1 MNSATFYI
9 CGNQVK
15 RMAQPTIT
23 DTIMM
28 VRPANFGFNLETAA
42 NNSFQTNDPSRS
54 TAEIRQSA
62 REEFDAFVVKLRAAG
77 VRVVVIEDTPEPIK
91 HDAVFPNNWF
101 STHAG
106 GTLVTYPVFAPMR
119 RLERRADIV
128 DQLVKE
134 FGYTRRLQL
143 EDQEVEE
150 RYLEGTGSLILD
162 RENKI
167 VYACRSIRTHD
178 DLMDEF
184 SVTLGYEKFLFDA
197 TDRQGDP
204 IYHTNVMMAIGTT
217 FCVICL
223 DSIRDKT
230 ERKKIV
236 DRLESAGK
244 EIVEITLAQMESFA
258 GNMLQVISKAD
269 RKLILVMSQQ
279 AFESLEPAQITQLL
293 KHTTLLHSDLRT
305 IETYGG
311 GSARCMMAEIFAV
324 L

>member
-1 MNSATFYI
+1 ML
-9 CGNQVK
+9 
-15 RMAQPTIT
+15 QPTIT

-42 NNSFQTNDPSRS
+42 NNSFQTNDQSL
-54 TAEIRQSA
+54 TTKEIRERA
-62 REEFDAFVVKLRAAG
+62 RNEFDAFVVKLRAAG
-77 VRVVVIEDTPEPIK
+77 VRVVVIEDTPEPVK

-106 GTLVTYPVFAPMR
+106 GTLVTYPIFAPMR

-134 FGYTRRLQL
+134 FGYTRRLKL
-143 EDQEVEE
+143 EDQETEE

-184 SVTLGYEKFLFDA
+184 SVTLGYEKVLFDA

-223 DSIRDKT
+223 DSIRDQA
-230 ERKKIV
+230 ERKKIL
-236 DRLESAGK
+236 DRLEGSGK
-244 EIVEITLAQMESFA
+244 EVVEISLAQMESFA
-258 GNMLQVISKAD
+258 GNMLQVISKED
-269 RKLILVMSQQ
+269 RTQILVMSQQ
-279 AFESLEPAQITQLL
+279 AFESLKPTQIIQLQ
-293 KHTTLLHSDLRT
+293 KHTTLLHSDIRT